1 MKKTIFTLLISSYA
15 INFAFAETDSNTAL
29 IATQMALAEAASER
43 AGYTRSN
50 HEREFD
56 KLNSGETDSFN
67 VNLRQGYKYK
77 IIGVCDK
84 DCKDLDF
91 KLFDDNG
98 NQVSSDSSADSM
110 PIVDVSPKWS
120 AKFKLQVKMYT
131 CTQNPCFYGLTVM
144 RKRN

>member
-50 HEREFD
+50 HDRQFD

>member
-50 HEREFD
+50 HDRQFD

-91 KLFDDNG
+91 KLFDDNS

-120 AKFKLQVKMYT
+120 ATFKLQVKMYT
-131 CTQNPCFYGLTVM
+131 CTRNPCFYGLTVM

>member
-50 HEREFD
+50 HDRQFD

-110 PIVDVSPKWS
+110 PIVDVAPKWS
-120 AKFKLQVKMYT
+120 ATFKLQVNMYN
-131 CTQNPCFYGLTVM
+131 CTRNPCFYGLTVM

>member
-120 AKFKLQVKMYT
+120 ATFKLQVKMYT
-131 CTQNPCFYGLTVM
+131 CTRNPCFYGLTVM

>member
-67 VNLRQGYKYK
+67 VKLRQGYQYK
-77 IIGVCDK
+77 IMGVCDK

-120 AKFKLQVKMYT
+120 ATFKLQVKMYT
-131 CTQNPCFYGLTVM
+131 CTRNPCFYGLTVM

>member
-120 AKFKLQVKMYT
+120 ATFKLQVKMYT
-131 CTQNPCFYGLTVM
+131 CTRNPCFYGLTVM
-144 RKRN
+144 RKRH

>member
-1 MKKTIFTLLISSYA
+1 MSSYA
-15 INFAFAETDSNTAL
+15 INFAFAETDSNIML
-29 IATQMALAEAASER
+29 IAAQMALAESASEK

-56 KLNSGETDSFN
+56 KLNSGETDSFS
-67 VNLRQGYKYK
+67 VNLRQGYQYK
-77 IIGVCDK
+77 IMGVCDK

-110 PIVDVSPKWS
+110 PIVDVAPKWS
-120 AKFKLQVKMYT
+120 ATFKLQVNMYN
-131 CTQNPCFYGLTVM
+131 CTRNPCFYGLTVM

>member
-50 HEREFD
+50 HDRQFD

-120 AKFKLQVKMYT
+120 AKFKLQVKMYS

>member
-1 MKKTIFTLLISSYA
+1 MKKTIFTLLMISYA
-15 INFAFAETDSNTAL
+15 INFAFAETDSNIML
-29 IATQMALAEAASER
+29 IAAQMALAESTSEK

-50 HEREFD
+50 HKREFD
-56 KLNSGETDSFN
+56 KLNSGETDSFS
-67 VNLRQGYKYK
+67 VNLRQGYQYK
-77 IIGVCDK
+77 IMGVCDK

-110 PIVDVSPKWS
+110 PIVDVAPKWS
-120 AKFKLQVKMYT
+120 ATFKLQVNMYS
-131 CTQNPCFYGLTVM
+131 CTRNPCFYGLTVM